1 MSRNVEVALVR
12 IPSIGSN
19 GHDDVHWTSSPNDM
33 MSSGQSNGVH
43 WTVKW
48 CPLDSPMVSIISIG
62 SNGQNLQL
70 LRRFHQML
78 LQRTLARQSTSS
90 LKLDKKMLASMLLT
104 ASKKLKVRDL
114 IYCILLSTNSILS
127 RDGKVIGFKG
137 SDFRICGIY
146 HACPKRFL
154 ILQL

>member
-1 MSRNVEVALVR
+1 
-12 IPSIGSN
+12 
-19 GHDDVHWTSSPNDM
+19 
-33 MSSGQSNGVH
+33 
-43 WTVKW
+43 
-48 CPLDSPMVSIISIG
+48 
-62 SNGQNLQL
+62 
-70 LRRFHQML
+70 ML
-78 LQRTLARQSTSS
+78 LQITLARQSTSS

-137 SDFRICGIY
+137 SDLRICGIY